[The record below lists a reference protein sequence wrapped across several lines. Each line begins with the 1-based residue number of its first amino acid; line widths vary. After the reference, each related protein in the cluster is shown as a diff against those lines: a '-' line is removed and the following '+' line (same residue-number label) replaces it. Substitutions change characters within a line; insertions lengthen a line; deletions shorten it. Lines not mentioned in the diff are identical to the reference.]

1 MGRIQGLTD
10 TPQVLTQDE
19 LLKTGPG
26 YLFSATIAWSGAN
39 VGDLIYFRD
48 GLDGAAKILVAFA
61 VPTANG
67 TQQLKWSNGKAFT
80 AGLFYDEGVP
90 GNVLTECTFK

>member
-26 YLFSATIAWSGAN
+26 FLFSVTIAWRGAN
-39 VGDLIYFRD
+39 VGDLVYFRD

-61 VPTANG
+61 LPTANG
-67 TQQLKWSNGKAFT
+67 TISREWSQGKKFET
-80 AGLFYDEGVP
+80 GLFYDEGAP
-90 GNVLTECTFK
+90 DIALTECTFK